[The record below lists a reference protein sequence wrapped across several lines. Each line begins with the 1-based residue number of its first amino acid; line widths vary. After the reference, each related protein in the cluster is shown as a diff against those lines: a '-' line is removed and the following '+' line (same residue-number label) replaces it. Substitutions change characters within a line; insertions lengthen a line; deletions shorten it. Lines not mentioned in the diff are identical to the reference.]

1 MMGFSMEMSSLE
13 LHSCKMMGE
22 VENVDGL
29 LDVST
34 MYGLWL
40 YVRGVEDLVLVMVMV
55 FNLVKKE
62 EVVVVGNVNFKK

>member
-1 MMGFSMEMSSLE
+1 
-13 LHSCKMMGE
+13 
-22 VENVDGL
+22 
-29 LDVST
+29 